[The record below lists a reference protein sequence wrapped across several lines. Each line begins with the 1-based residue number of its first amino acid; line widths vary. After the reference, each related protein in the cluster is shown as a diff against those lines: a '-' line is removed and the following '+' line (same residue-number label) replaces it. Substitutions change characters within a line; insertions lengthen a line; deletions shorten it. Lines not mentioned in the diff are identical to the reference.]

1 MNPADETIIELSK
14 WKIALL
20 VLGSCGFV
28 AAGVWFLYVDAAAIR
43 TGRSY
48 RFFGHDPLVVRAFGV
63 VTVGFFGLCALYGLR
78 KLFDRRPGLIFNNS
92 GIVDNASAVS
102 PGFIPWSE
110 VVGSGVLQIQKEKM
124 LVVVVADPQKYV
136 ERGGALKRTLN
147 KANHKIVGSPITISS
162 HTLSIAFPELVS
174 LFNRYLQ
181 KYGAAARGP
190 GEPPPEIIDYSEEPD
205 AGLGARLMNWSPIA
219 VRGTLGAG
227 GIGILVL
234 SFSSLDMIFGLK
246 PPFWA
251 GFVASLLPAIIFLFA
266 VPDVLAPRFVRPAQ
280 WFAVVWYLVSAALSI
295 ALAAYRG
302 MAGIDLFLAGFI
314 LLGAW
319 PCVLAIRGLR
329 AARGT

>member
-1 MNPADETIIELSK
+1 MNPADETIIALSK

-43 TGRSY
+43 TGRSF
-48 RFFGHDPLVVRAFGV
+48 RFFGHDSLVVRAFGV

-78 KLFDRRPGLIFNNS
+78 KLFDGRPGLVFNNS
-92 GIVDNASAVS
+92 GIVDNVSAVS

-110 VVGSGVLQIQKEKM
+110 VVGSGVLHIQKEKM

-136 ERGGALKRTLN
+136 ERGGALRRALN
-147 KANHKIVGSPITISS
+147 KANYKFSGSPVSISANA
-162 HTLSIAFPELVS
+162 LDIAFPELLS
-174 LFNRYLQ
+174 LFDRYLQ
-181 KYGAAARGP
+181 KYGAGRGSDALPMAYVETDEAP
-190 GEPPPEIIDYSEEPD
+190 GP
-205 AGLGARLMNWSPIA
+205 RLLNWSPVAIK
-219 VRGTLGAG
+219 GTLGAG

-251 GFVASLLPAIIFLFA
+251 GFVGSLLPAVIFFFA
-266 VPDVLAPRFVRPAQ
+266 VPDVLPPRFIRPAQ
-280 WFAVVWYLVSAALSI
+280 WFAVAWYLLAAALSI

-319 PCVLAIRGLR
+319 PCILAIRGLK
-329 AARGT
+329 AARGA